1 MKTHYL
7 LSNNFKI
14 IGWVILILGLLTG
27 IIFYKTILDGEL
39 LQTNVLVLY
48 NSDGLF
54 DNNNGFFKIIK
65 NGILDEI
72 VAILIIVGGLIVGFS
87 KEKIED
93 EFIFQL
99 RKTSLVWAIIF
110 NYIVLMFA
118 IVFVYNMTFF
128 EVLIFNMFTPLLFFI
143 IRFNFLKYKSRNYDE

>member
-1 MKTHYL
+1 MG
-7 LSNNFKI
+7 NFNI
-14 IGWVILILGLLTG
+14 RLTNRNCIL
-27 IIFYKTILDGEL
+27 KTILDGEL

-48 NSDGLF
+48 NSDSLF
-54 DNNNGFFKIIK
+54 DSNNGFFKIIE

-72 VAILIIVGGLIVGFS
+72 VAILIIVGGLMVGFS

-118 IVFVYNMTFF
+118 IVLVYNMTFF

>member
-1 MKTHYL
+1 M
-7 LSNNFKI
+7 
-14 IGWVILILGLLTG
+14 GLLTG

-48 NSDGLF
+48 NSDRFF
-54 DNNNGFFKIIK
+54 DNNNGFFKIIE

-110 NYIVLMFA
+110 NYIVLIFA